1 MSSKY
6 MHGPSSIYS
15 SSENENRNIWVDDI
29 GSDSID
35 RVTKL
40 LAGIP
45 KGAKKALSSALK
57 RASSSG
63 EAFAARA
70 VRKEFYVSA
79 SDFKQFTKSA
89 RNIVSTANGTE
100 ISIKYYGTHIPLIRF
115 DTHIDK
121 DGRVTSRVMRSSA
134 RQTLNN
140 AFSAKF
146 GSITGV
152 YERKS
157 ESRFPLRQLYGPA
170 VAQMI
175 DNNDDIVEAI
185 GEHIKNT
192 FEKRAEHEILRVL
205 NGWEGKI

>member
-6 MHGPSSIYS
+6 MFGPSSIYS
-15 SSENENRNIWVDDI
+15 SSENKNNNTWVDDI
-29 GSDSID
+29 GSSSID

-45 KGAKKALSSALK
+45 KGAQKALSSALK

-70 VRKEFYVSA
+70 VRAEFYVSA
-79 SDFKQFTKSA
+79 SDFKQFTKSD
-89 RNIVSTANGTE
+89 RNIVSTDSGSE
-100 ISIKYYGTHIPLIRF
+100 ISIRYYGTHIPLIRF

-140 AFSAKF
+140 AFSAQF
-146 GSITGV
+146 GSITGI

-175 DNNDDIVEAI
+175 ENNNDIGEAI
-185 GEHIKNT
+185 GEHIRST
-192 FEKRAEHEILRVL
+192 FEKRADHEILRIL
-205 NGWEGKI
+205 NGWEGKV

>member
-1 MSSKY
+1 MSN
-6 MHGPSSIYS
+6 IYS
-15 SSENENRNIWVDDI
+15 SLDNKERNIWVDDI
-29 GSDSID
+29 GSNTID

-70 VRKEFYVSA
+70 VRAEYYISA
-79 SDFKQFTKSA
+79 SNFKQFTKSA
-89 RNIVSTANGTE
+89 RNIVTTDRGTE
-100 ISIKYYGTHIPLIRF
+100 ISIKYFGTHIPLIRF
-115 DTHIDK
+115 DTHIAK

-134 RQTLNN
+134 RQTLDN

-146 GSITGV
+146 GSITGI
-152 YERKS
+152 YERKG
-157 ESRFPLRQLYGPA
+157 EDRFPLRQLYGPA
-170 VAQMI
+170 VAQMM
-175 DNNDDIVEAI
+175 DNNDDVSESIAK
-185 GEHIKNT
+185 HIRDT

>member
-1 MSSKY
+1 M
-6 MHGPSSIYS
+6 SSIYS
-15 SSENENRNIWVDDI
+15 SSDNKSRNIWVDDI
-29 GSDSID
+29 GSNSID

-45 KGAKKALSSALK
+45 NGAKRALSSALK

-70 VRKEFYVSA
+70 VRAEYYISA
-79 SDFKQFTKSA
+79 SDFKQFTKSS
-89 RNIVSTANGTE
+89 RNIVSTDSGTE

-115 DTHIDK
+115 DTHLDK

-134 RQTLNN
+134 RQTLDN
-140 AFSAKF
+140 AFSATF

-152 YERKS
+152 YERKG
-157 ESRFPLRQLYGPA
+157 ESRFPLHQLYGPA
-170 VAQMI
+170 VPQMM
-175 DNNDDIVEAI
+175 DNNDDVSEAI
-185 GEHIKNT
+185 AEHIRNT

-205 NGWEGKI
+205 NRWEGKV